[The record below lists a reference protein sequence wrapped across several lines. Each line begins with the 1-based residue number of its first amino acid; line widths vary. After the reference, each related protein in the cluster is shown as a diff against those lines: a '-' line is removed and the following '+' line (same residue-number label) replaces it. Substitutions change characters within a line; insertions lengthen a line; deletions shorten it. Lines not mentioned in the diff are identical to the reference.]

1 MGCLRGV
8 LALNQSNGPQGALND
23 GRISFAKR
31 DDGAEPMT
39 PRRQDD
45 SDSLVRTGLLVALIV
60 GLPFAVLTP
69 RIAPFVGAIGLI
81 AVLAVSV
88 NEMARIDQTAYL
100 SIAIP
105 LVAVALLGLALPF
118 RLALGFDEGAAIF
131 LGLFVFARGSF
142 VPWWWRVVLRR
153 PKVAFALKLAGQLRL
168 VNRLSTE
175 VLTGQDKAGRARA
188 SIEEQIG
195 RLRSLPA
202 PDADW
207 TQLRNDYADECEAIL
222 ELGWRSASAQEY
234 RDETVHAQA
243 LRTRFD
249 ELVTRGG

>member
-1 MGCLRGV
+1 
-8 LALNQSNGPQGALND
+8 
-23 GRISFAKR
+23 
-31 DDGAEPMT
+31 MT
-39 PRRQDD
+39 SRQQDD
-45 SDSLVRTGLLVALIV
+45 SDSPVRAGLVVALIV

-69 RIAPFVGAIGLI
+69 RIAPLVGAIGLV
-81 AVLAVSV
+81 AVLAVSF
-88 NEMARIDQTAYL
+88 NELARIDRTAFV

-105 LVAVALLGLALPF
+105 VVAVALLGLALPW
-118 RLALGFDEGAAIF
+118 RLAVGLDEGAAIF
-131 LGLFVFARGSF
+131 LGLFVFARGTF

-153 PKVAFALKLAGQLRL
+153 PNVAFALKLASQIRL

-175 VLTGQDKAGRARA
+175 GLTGKAKAGQARA
-188 SIEEQIG
+188 SFEEQIV

-243 LRTRFD
+243 LRARFD
-249 ELVTRGG
+249 ELVARGG